1 VTQPIRGSDSE
12 ENGASLNGIYLVDAA
27 HGQKYLVA
35 RDADGRCLCD
45 VDLSDTWVESDA
57 PLNLSATFG
66 PPPPGVHSIDVFVPH
81 FGTFADVPLD

>member
-12 ENGASLNGIYLVDAA
+12 ENGASLNGIYLIDAA

-35 RDADGRCLCD
+35 QDADGRCLCD